1 MSRSGRTTTTQ
12 VLRKITHDLVRMSPL
27 RVIKI
32 LLLSSSCAWRIWI
45 VCRILIVNEIIVGI
59 RWMISSK
66 NIVNIT
72 MFKTRD
78 PQLSR
83 ISTYTS
89 RRILKTSL
97 CITRETRLRMSWNSR
112 RLWSSLV
119 RMKLLTR
126 NQFSNCKIK
135 STRQAEYTARF
146 RTYANPLKRC
156 GQIFQYTNIKPYRS

>member
-27 RVIKI
+27 RVRKI

-78 PQLSR
+78 PRVSQ
-83 ISTYTS
+83 ISTYTN
-89 RRILKTSL
+89 RRILRTSL

-112 RLWSSLV
+112 RLWSSLG

-126 NQFSNCKIK
+126 NQFSNCRIR
-135 STRQAEYTARF
+135 SIRLAEFTARS
-146 RTYANPLKRC
+146 RTYANPLRRC
-156 GQIFQYTNIKPYRS
+156 GQIFRFTNTKPYQS